1 MSNLVLNIVYSDDQ
15 IVVVNKP
22 GGLLSVPGRGD
33 NKQDCVTSRL
43 KKIFPDCINQ
53 PSVHRLDMHTSGL
66 LLLALNQKA
75 HSNLSVQFQN
85 REVYKEYVA
94 VVDGK
99 IKNNSGKIELAFRLD
114 VDNRPRQIY
123 DPVQGKTGITLW
135 RKIEEYPER
144 TRIKF
149 IPLTGKTHQ
158 LRVHAASPLGLNTP
172 IVGDKLYGNENSD
185 EELKLC
191 SVRLKF
197 FHPGTGKEMDFKIE
211 PEF

>member
-1 MSNLVLNIVYSDDQ
+1 MSDSVLNIVYSDEK

-22 GGLLSVPGRGD
+22 GGLLSVPGRGES
-33 NKQDCVTSRL
+33 KQDCVTSRL
-43 KKIFPDCINQ
+43 KKLFPDCINQ
-53 PSVHRLDMHTSGL
+53 PSVHRLDMQTSGL

-99 IKNNSGKIELAFRLD
+99 IKKNSGIIELAFRLD
-114 VDNRPRQIY
+114 VNNRPKQIY
-123 DPVQGKTGITLW
+123 DPVNGKTGITLW
-135 RKIEEYPER
+135 RKLEEYSET

-149 IPLTGKTHQ
+149 IPLTGRTHQ
-158 LRVHAASPLGLNTP
+158 LRVHAASPLGLNVP

-185 EELKLC
+185 EELKYWC
-191 SVRLKF
+191 EK
-197 FHPGTGKEMDFKIE
+197 
-211 PEF
+211 